1 MTTKRQCLTS
11 AKNVEKNSLVRFIDT
26 AVFALNLATSP
37 TCENG
42 RKLTIKHRKISSQ
55 FINL

>member
-11 AKNVEKNSLVRFIDT
+11 VKNVGKNSLVQLIDIV
-26 AVFALNLATSP
+26 VFALNLVSSP
-37 TCENG
+37 ICENG
-42 RKLTIKHRKISSQ
+42 RKLSIKHRKISSQ